1 MIYRK
6 HIPQWNPGIF
16 GVYHSVWFYTK
27 QVMCESVDRY
37 RKMEEAKIPIA
48 VQEEFEKSP
57 NVSAVIQNRT
67 TGEVIESYTR
77 S

>member
-6 HIPQWNPGIF
+6 HIPQWTEKF
-16 GVYHSVWFYTK
+16 GEYHSVWFYTK
-27 QVMCESVDRY
+27 HIMHESVANY
-37 RKMEEAKIPIA
+37 RKMEEAKMPVS

-57 NVSAVIQNRT
+57 DVSSVIQNRK
-67 TGEVIESYTR
+67 TGEVIKSYNR